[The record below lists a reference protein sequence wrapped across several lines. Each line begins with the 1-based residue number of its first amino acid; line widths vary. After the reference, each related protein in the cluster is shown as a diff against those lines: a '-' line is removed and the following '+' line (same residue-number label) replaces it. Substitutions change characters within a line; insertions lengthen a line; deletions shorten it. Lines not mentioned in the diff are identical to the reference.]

1 MESIYFKSVLVS
13 KVSLAPINLN
23 HGNLDHILL
32 ERLRDMME
40 GKCHSYGYIRPNSIE
55 ILTRSAGFMPPEYFN
70 GVLIY
75 KIKYSAE
82 ICNPN
87 PGMVIECKVNNINKM
102 GLLAGINEDFQK
114 SPLVILVSKQHHK
127 NKEVFT
133 DIKVGTAISVEVVG
147 KKYELHDKYIS
158 IIGTLHG
165 ESLISSSGLEESGGT
180 GYDTDSSLSGSES
193 EESEDQSSSVSEEDV
208 SNEDADFEQGESEL
222 EDDGSIDSGG
232 AEEGLK
238 KDSQ

>member
-1 MESIYFKSVLVS
+1 MDSIYFKSVLVS
-13 KVSLAPINLN
+13 KVSLSPINLN

-55 ILTRSAGFMPPEYFN
+55 ILTRSAGYMPPDYFN
-70 GVLIY
+70 GILIY

-102 GLLAGINEDFQK
+102 GLLAGVSEDFQK
-114 SPLVILVSKQHHK
+114 SPLVVLVSKQHHK
-127 NKEVFT
+127 NKEIFT
-133 DIKVGTAISVEVVG
+133 EIKVGTGISVEVIG

-158 IIGTLHG
+158 IVGTLHG
-165 ESLISSSGLEESGGT
+165 ESLIGPSGSEESMKTSGDT
-180 GYDTDSSLSGSES
+180 ETDSEDSVSES
-193 EESEDQSSSVSEEDV
+193 EESAQDDSEGEA
-208 SNEDADFEQGESEL
+208 SGSEGEASGSEAAEGGLEENSQGES
-222 EDDGSIDSGG
+222 GSESD
-232 AEEGLK
+232 EGEP
-238 KDSQ
+238 